1 MINRKTLGIILLV
14 VGIVLL
20 VLSLTADMIGIG
32 STAGFGYKQIA
43 GSIVGVVVAIVG
55 YVLMSRK

>member
-1 MINRKTLGIILLV
+1 MGNMKTIGIILMV

-32 STAGFGYKQIA
+32 GAPGFGIKQIA
-43 GSIVGVVVAIVG
+43 GSIGGGVIAVVGL
-55 YVLMSRK
+55 VLFRRK